1 MPSHIPLVSYVSRT
15 GTDATIA
22 QHIQMI
28 IDRGYVKERMEGN
41 TKYLLPSKLGLGLV
55 HGYDQIGLDK
65 CLSKPQLRREV
76 SGEMIFAVF
85 HRLISPQTERG
96 MVQVCQGTKTKN
108 DMLVQALEQYKAMFI
123 IAKREFNKISGASSR
138 CQTLLLYG

>member
-1 MPSHIPLVSYVSRT
+1 MPRI

-28 IDRGYVKERMEGN
+28 IDRGYVKERMEGS

-65 CLSKPQLRREV
+65 SLSKPQLRREV
-76 SGEMIFAVF
+76 SEMIVAVPLTDQPIDRTR
-85 HRLISPQTERG
+85 HG
-96 MVQVCQGTKTKN
+96 
-108 DMLVQALEQYKAMFI
+108 
-123 IAKREFNKISGASSR
+123 SSLSR
-138 CQTLLLYG
+138 D

>member
-1 MPSHIPLVSYVSRT
+1 
-15 GTDATIA
+15 
-22 QHIQMI
+22 
-28 IDRGYVKERMEGN
+28 MEGN

-85 HRLISPQTERG
+85 H
-96 MVQVCQGTKTKN
+96 
-108 DMLVQALEQYKAMFI
+108 
-123 IAKREFNKISGASSR
+123 
-138 CQTLLLYG
+138 

>member
-1 MPSHIPLVSYVSRT
+1 
-15 GTDATIA
+15 
-22 QHIQMI
+22 MI

-76 SGEMIFAVF
+76 SEMIFAVPLT
-85 HRLISPQTERG
+85 HQPTDRTRDG
-96 MVQVCQGTKTKN
+96 
-108 DMLVQALEQYKAMFI
+108 
-123 IAKREFNKISGASSR
+123 SSLSR
-138 CQTLLLYG
+138 D